1 MRFLRHDHPAAPG
14 RLVMEESPLPVP
26 GPGELLVRTAA
37 TAVNRADLLQRKG
50 KYPPPPGESPVLGL
64 ELAGEV
70 AAAGPGC
77 RRFAPGDR
85 VCGLLAGGGYAE
97 YTLLPE
103 GQALPVPPRWTFA
116 EAAAVPEAFLTAYQ
130 ALIAIGS
137 LQAGDSVL
145 IHAGASGVGTAA
157 IQLARFRG
165 AQVLVTASAAKH
177 AACTALGAARCIDYR
192 SESFSSAVLDL
203 TGGRGVQLIV
213 DLVGAPYWQD
223 NLRCL
228 ALDGR
233 LVLLSVMGGAQAE
246 SDLALILR
254 KRLTI
259 SGSTLRNRSR
269 DYKAALTRSFEAFA
283 WEAFA
288 AGQLRP
294 VIDRVLDWQEA
305 GEAHRLLEANAT
317 TGKVVLQ
324 VRAEG

>member
-1 MRFLRHDHPAAPG
+1 MRYLRHDHPDAPG
-14 RLVMEESPLPVP
+14 RLVLDEGPLPVP
-26 GPGELLVRTAA
+26 GPGELLVRVSA

-70 AAAGPGC
+70 AAAGLGC
-77 RRFAPGDR
+77 SRFAPGSR

-97 YTLLPE
+97 YALLPE
-103 GQALPVPPRWTFA
+103 GQALPLPPHWTFA

-130 ALIAIGS
+130 ALFAIGG
-137 LQAGDSVL
+137 LQRGEAVL

-157 IQLARFRG
+157 IQLARLQG
-165 AQVLVTASAAKH
+165 AEVLVTASAAKH
-177 AACTALGAARCIDYR
+177 AACAALGAAHCIDYR
-192 SESFSSAVLDL
+192 TESFSRTALDL
-203 TGGRGVQLIV
+203 TGGQGVQLIV

-233 LVLLSVMGGAQAE
+233 LVLLSIMGGAQAD

-269 DYKAALTRSFEAFA
+269 AYKAALTRGLEALA

-305 GEAHRLLEANAT
+305 EEAHRLLEANAT
-317 TGKVVLQ
+317 TGKVVLR